1 MVSPTAAEAMGLLF
15 DAIFLDSM
23 EADAERLDRI
33 NNILAAFPEGHPA
46 PPNMRAI
53 ELLMLHP
60 TRDLGA
66 LAAGK
71 THLLPANM
79 RHAFGAIGGGKAGGG
94 EMLGFLLFHP
104 EYTSLLVEA
113 GYEDVG
119 AQWPVIEKFFEK
131 LERRTDKTVF

>member
-1 MVSPTAAEAMGLLF
+1 
-15 DAIFLDSM
+15 
-23 EADAERLDRI
+23 
-33 NNILAAFPEGHPA
+33 
-46 PPNMRAI
+46 MRAI

-79 RHAFGAIGGGKAGGG
+79 RHAFGAIGGGKSGGG

-131 LERRTDKTVF
+131 LERRTDKTIF